1 LEDEDYH
8 QFFIPKDAY
17 WSELTKKTE
26 NIGQALDKAFA
37 AIEELNPQLEGVM
50 TAVHFGD
57 SEKLPDNLLSR
68 LLQHFNKYSLANAD
82 LENPDILGNAYEYL
96 IREFAGD
103 AGKAGGEFYTPKEVV
118 KLVVGLIKPEAGNSI
133 YDPTC
138 GSGGMII
145 K

>member
-1 LEDEDYH
+1 
-8 QFFIPKDAY
+8 
-17 WSELTKKTE
+17 
-26 NIGQALDKAFA
+26 
-37 AIEELNPQLEGVM
+37 M

-57 SEKLPDNLLSR
+57 SEKLPDSLLSR

-82 LENPDILGNAYEYL
+82 LDSPDILGNSYEYL

-118 KLVVGLIKPEAGNSI
+118 QLVVGLIKPQAGHSV

-138 GSGGMII
+138 GSGGMLIESAHYI
-145 K
+145 KDNGGVVGKHINVSLVRARAKLRYLGNSYDQYDRSRF